1 MKRVTLSK
9 INEISSFMD
18 TMSAIDRAVPLRLCN
33 TGFDLYKSQ
42 GYKEYRSMT
51 VGEFLEKVISLDNI
65 PRPVERLAN
74 AVMSVM
80 VTMPPQQKVVNATP
94 VAETKVCH
102 KPYMLPQN
110 TNAPF
115 FEQAAEVIG
124 TLIDGMST
132 VNDKYKKAA
141 QRLSLGFNE
150 GLNDDQIAEIEN
162 LHRERIR
169 QIRTE
174 FQQNLMKGIVP
185 KEIARE
191 YVICDSFLSLAEATI
206 NSIVNHGM
214 ESVREQFG
222 NLSERKVR
230 YILGMLD
237 LKIVEI
243 EGAKFVLS
251 VRDSN
256 ELASLAQRVKIQ
268 LKKEYDYVPMS
279 TLIPDGRASAEV
291 FIKAYLKSQSQ
302 VYEFADDGTRVRMS
316 GSGLQKAVRIA
327 RIIFEA
333 EDWIE
338 KTEIALRYQELYHE
352 DIDNLDSSSLSKM
365 GFAPLGN
372 TGKWRFGSAPINIQH
387 LIRGIITPERPL
399 VTFNTIVKAAEKQG
413 LEYPLSTIRTYITDI
428 ATPENKQPDL
438 FCLKGYCHLYPA
450 YSWRSYRKEIA

>member
-1 MKRVTLSK
+1 MNRVTLSK
-9 INEISSFMD
+9 INEITSFLN
-18 TMSAIDRAVPLRLCN
+18 TMNEADKAMPLRLCN
-33 TGFDLYKSQ
+33 TGFDLYKSP

-51 VGEFLEKVISLDNI
+51 TGEFLEKVISLENI

-80 VTMPPQQKVVNATP
+80 TSMPPQQKDANATS
-94 VAETKVCH
+94 VAETKVCL
-102 KPYMLPQN
+102 KPHMLPQN
-110 TNAPF
+110 TKAPF
-115 FEQAAEVIG
+115 FEQAAEVIE
-124 TLIDGMST
+124 TLIKSMST
-132 VNDKYKKAA
+132 VNDKYRKVAH
-141 QRLSLGFNE
+141 RLLLGFNE

-174 FQQNLMKGIVP
+174 FQQNLMNGVVP
-185 KEIARE
+185 KEIARD
-191 YVICDSFLSLAEATI
+191 YVISDSFLSLAEATI
-206 NSIVNHGM
+206 ASIVNHEI
-214 ESVREQFG
+214 ESERKQFG
-222 NLSERKVR
+222 NLSESKVR

-237 LKIVEI
+237 LKVVEI
-243 EGAKFVLS
+243 EGVKLVLS

-256 ELASLAQRVKIQ
+256 ELVSLTQRVKIQ
-268 LKKEYDYVPMS
+268 LKKEYDYVPVS
-279 TLIPDGRASAEV
+279 TLIPTGNLSAEC
-291 FIKAYLKSQSQ
+291 FIKAYLNSQPQ
-302 VYEFADDGTRVRMS
+302 VYKFAADGTRVRMS
-316 GSGLQKAVRIA
+316 GDGLQKAVRIA

-333 EDWIE
+333 DDWIE
-338 KTEIALRYQELYHE
+338 KTEIALRYQELYNE
-352 DIDNLDSSSLSKM
+352 DMENLDSNSLSKM

-372 TGKWRFGSAPINIQH
+372 TGKWRFGTAPVNIQH

-450 YSWRSYRKEIA
+450 YSWRSYRKEVA